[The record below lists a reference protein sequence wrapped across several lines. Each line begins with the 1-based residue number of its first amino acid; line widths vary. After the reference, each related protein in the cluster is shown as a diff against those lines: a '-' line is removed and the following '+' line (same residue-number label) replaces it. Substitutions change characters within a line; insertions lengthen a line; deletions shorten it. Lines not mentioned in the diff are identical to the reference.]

1 MAAQINLDTAQRVDI
16 TCRKGDSFRL
26 ELTFKNEAG
35 VVINLTGYTWKL
47 DVRETD
53 TSASAILEDS
63 LFTYNGTNLGVLTIT
78 APPATM
84 AGIEGGLYVYDLQST
99 NAGAV
104 KTWLYG
110 IFKVNEDVTI

>member
-26 ELTFKNEAG
+26 ELTFKDEAG
-35 VVINLTGYTWKL
+35 VVLDLTGYSWKL

-53 TSASAILEDS
+53 TSVAAIIEDNS
-63 LFTYNGTNLGVLTIT
+63 FTYSGLASGVLTISAT
-78 APPATM
+78 PVTM
-84 AGIEGGLYVYDLQST
+84 AAIDGGLYVYDLQST
-99 NAGAV
+99 KAGSV

-110 IFKVNEDVTI
+110 IFKVNEDVTL

>member
-26 ELTFKNEAG
+26 ELTFKDD
-35 VVINLTGYTWKL
+35 TGTVLDLNGYEWKL

-53 TSASAILEDS
+53 TSSSAILEDTR
-63 LFTYNGTNLGVLTIT
+63 FIYNSTQDGVLTIEAT
-78 APPATM
+78 PADM
-84 AGIEGGLYVYDLQST
+84 GSIDGGLYVYDLQST

-104 KTWLYG
+104 KTWMYG
-110 IFKVNEDVTI
+110 IFKVNEDVTL